1 MNVRE
6 MIQEMAKEPDMDCEV
21 YVRLVGYGGEIV
33 YLAIEG
39 IALPGDSHA
48 GLHTTLIVEPLP
60 G

>member
-21 YVRLVGYGGEIV
+21 YVRLVADNGTVTYMQVDGVAQIR
-33 YLAIEG
+33 
-39 IALPGDSHA
+39 DSFKKR
-48 GLHTTLIVEPLP
+48 TTLIVEPLP